1 MWAGCLVDYGINTT
15 NGCEIFH
22 RHFGAGSLSPH
33 PNMFDWLAHLH
44 ASHRRHLIKANGAHP
59 ISKKAHNLH
68 LHLKNLE
75 KRFRDND
82 IDATTFVK
90 MCSLNCLPTSRI
102 MGKTRAKRMVAS
114 IKTKYAK
121 IVKDILSR

>member
-1 MWAGCLVDYGINTT
+1 MDYGINTT

-44 ASHRRHLIKANGAHP
+44 ASHRRHLIKANGARP

-75 KRFRDND
+75 KREMRLGNQDEVL
-82 IDATTFVK
+82 IK
-90 MCSLNCLPTSRI
+90 I
-102 MGKTRAKRMVAS
+102 M
-114 IKTKYAK
+114 
-121 IVKDILSR
+121 KDIRIREGQDSR